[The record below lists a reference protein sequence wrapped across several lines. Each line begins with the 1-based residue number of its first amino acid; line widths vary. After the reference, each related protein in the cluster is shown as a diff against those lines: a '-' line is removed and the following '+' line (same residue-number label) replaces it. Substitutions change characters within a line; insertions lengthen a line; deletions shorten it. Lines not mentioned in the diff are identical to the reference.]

1 MAILTCPPLFFSP
14 IFTPCYHSTYSL
26 GHIALP
32 YADLGEN
39 RLHYEESGEGTPLIF
54 LHGFSLDRRMW
65 RPQAVLLSL
74 KYRVIC
80 PDALGHGRSDC
91 PKTGYSRAHRVEDLA
106 KFVDTLKIDRFHL
119 VGLSMGGSTAIGFA
133 LKYQERLVSLTLAS
147 TGAAG
152 YSVSRKFEK
161 LDQVARKDGV
171 ELARQKWLDWS
182 LAWYRR
188 DRKDVGQLIETMM
201 DNYSGAVWAD
211 PMRGRYPKEQDLDRV
226 HNIAVPTLI
235 MAGELDRVFASLAGK
250 LNRRISG
257 SILKVYEGIGHMLNL
272 ETPDRFNA
280 DLEPFLE
287 NAGRM

>member
-1 MAILTCPPLFFSP
+1 MPNAN
-14 IFTPCYHSTYSL
+14 
-26 GHIALP
+26 
-32 YADLGEN
+32 LGEN
-39 RLHYEESGEGTPLIF
+39 SLYYEECGTGKPLIF

-65 RPQAVLLSL
+65 EPQAPFFQD
-74 KYRVIC
+74 KYRVIRL
-80 PDALGHGRSDC
+80 DALGHGRSDC

-133 LKYQERLVSLTLAS
+133 LKHQERLVSLTLAS

-161 LDQVARKDGV
+161 LDQVARKEGV

-201 DNYSGAVWAD
+201 DNYSGTVWAD

-226 HNIAVPTLI
+226 HKIAVPTLI
-235 MAGELDRVFASLAGK
+235 LAGGLDRVFATLAKK
-250 LNRRISG
+250 LNRRITG
-257 SILKVYEGIGHMLNL
+257 SLLSVYEGVGHMLNL
-272 ETPDRFNA
+272 EEPDRFNS
-280 DLEPFLE
+280 DLGAFLE
-287 NAGRM
+287 GAGQV